1 VKIEDRIL
9 FACARQDFQPRHRE
23 AIEDLSSQRPID
35 WERLAATAERHGVLP
50 VVGAN
55 LRRCDPA
62 VLRVPGPLTE
72 RLEVTAFENALR
84 KELEAAQL
92 AEALARLRAV
102 GLEAMLLKGAALDLL
117 VYAESWVAS
126 SRDTDLL
133 VRPLPG
139 FRAGPEEREVR
150 RGLYRSGI
158 ECDLEEHHDVN
169 MNGVL
174 PIPFARIWRDAR
186 LVRFRG
192 QDAWVMAPED
202 LLISLCINSCR
213 KRFLR
218 LKGLF
223 DIAETAHHGC
233 GTAGDLDWNRMAR
246 KACDYRCEGI
256 VFAALSMACATVGC
270 ELPQGA
276 LDALGLGAV
285 RAALLRGLVAGALR
299 TSSLHSHRAH
309 RAREDTEPESRPGLS
324 LLLPYASY
332 RWDQAWRSF
341 RFALTH
347 RPGHLPAGLP
357 ADQRAALLP

>member
-1 VKIEDRIL
+1 MRVEDRIL

-23 AIEDLSSQRPID
+23 RVEDLVRGPGPGRPID
-35 WERLAATAERHGVLP
+35 WERLAATAERQGVLP
-50 VVGAN
+50 VAGAN

-62 VLRVPGPLTE
+62 VLRMAEPLAE
-72 RLEVTAFENALR
+72 RLEVAAFENALR
-84 KELEAAQL
+84 KEQDAARL
-92 AEALARLRAV
+92 AAALARLREV

-117 VYAESWVAS
+117 VYAEPWVAS

-139 FRAGPEEREVR
+139 FRPGPEERAVR
-150 RGLYRSGI
+150 RELYRRGI

-186 LVRFRG
+186 PVRFRG
-192 QDAWVMAPED
+192 QAAWVMAPED

-223 DIAETAHHGC
+223 DIAETVRLLA
-233 GTAGDLDWNRMAR
+233 DLDWDRLAR

-256 VFAALSMACATVGC
+256 VFAALSTAAVTVGC
-270 ELPQGA
+270 ELPEGA
-276 LDALGLGAV
+276 LDGLGLGAV

-299 TSSLHSHRAH
+299 TSSLHAH
-309 RAREDTEPESRPGLS
+309 RDTGSESRPGLS

-347 RPGHLPAGLP
+347 PPAQHWTTLSP
-357 ADQRAALLP
+357 

>member
-1 VKIEDRIL
+1 MRTEDRIL
-9 FACARQDFQPRHRE
+9 FACARQGFQPRHRE
-23 AIEDLSSQRPID
+23 TVEELSSQRQID
-35 WERLAATAERHGVLP
+35 WERLTATAERHGVLP

-55 LRRCDPA
+55 LRRCAPA
-62 VLRVPGPLTE
+62 VLRMPGPLAE
-72 RLEVTAFENALR
+72 RLEVAAFENALR
-84 KELEAAQL
+84 KEQEAAEL

-117 VYAESWVAS
+117 VYAEPWVAT

-139 FRAGPEEREVR
+139 FRPGPEEREVR
-150 RGLYRSGI
+150 RRLYRRGI

-174 PIPFARIWRDAR
+174 PIPFARIWHDSRPI
-186 LVRFRG
+186 RFRG

-223 DIAETAHHGC
+223 DIAETARLSPG
-233 GTAGDLDWNRMAR
+233 LDWGRLAR

-256 VFAALSMACATVGC
+256 VFAALSTAAATVGC
-270 ELPQGA
+270 ELPEGA
-276 LDALGLGAV
+276 LDALELGAV

-299 TSSLHSHRAH
+299 TSSLHSHR
-309 RAREDTEPESRPGLS
+309 SPGLS

-332 RWDQAWRSF
+332 RRDQAWRSF

-347 RPGHLPAGLP
+347 PPARLP
-357 ADQRAALLP
+357 ADRRAALSP

>member
-1 VKIEDRIL
+1 VRTEDRIL

-23 AIEDLSSQRPID
+23 RVEGLVRGLGPWRPLD
-35 WERLAATAERHGVLP
+35 WERLAATAQRHGVLP

-62 VLRVPGPLTE
+62 VLRLAEPLAE
-72 RLEVTAFENALR
+72 RLEVAAFENALR
-84 KELEAAQL
+84 KEQDAAHL
-92 AEALARLRAV
+92 AEALARLREV

-117 VYAESWVAS
+117 VYAEPWVVS

-139 FRAGPEEREVR
+139 FRPGPEEREVR

-169 MNGVL
+169 MHGVL

-186 LVRFRG
+186 PIRFRG

-202 LLISLCINSCR
+202 LVISLCINSCR

-223 DIAETAHHGC
+223 DIAESVRL
-233 GTAGDLDWNRMAR
+233 LDGLDGGRLAR
-246 KACDYRCEGI
+246 KARDYRCEGI
-256 VFAALSMACATVGC
+256 VFAAFSTAAATVGC
-270 ELPQGA
+270 ELPQGEVAA

-285 RAALLRGLVAGALR
+285 RAAFLRGLVAGALC
-299 TSSLHSHRAH
+299 TSSLHANR
-309 RAREDTEPESRPGLS
+309 DTGPESRPGLS

-347 RPGHLPAGLP
+347 RPGHPPAHLP
-357 ADQRAALLP
+357 ADQRPALSP